1 MIRDCVANI
10 VHELHRSGCNPLRV
24 GDDSWE
30 ARCPVHKGKDRSLA
44 VGRNEL
50 NHAVLECRS
59 TQNCQNARI
68 IATLGLTNDRVYAET
83 GEWWISRLA
92 RVPIQPPTFKSSIG
106 TGKNEVGTT
115 ATEGANGSTEASRS
129 HDSEPSADY
138 EAAETGVRPVDD
150 SVVVVVSGGPT
161 PNEAPVETTGGSNGA
176 SSAQVDVSSQAAP
189 TFIDLSLASE
199 ILAKY
204 ASGNARELSGLDASE
219 NAEIKDKIEPE
230 GSLQVLLR
238 LASGAQFFRSSDGRL
253 FAQVPVGTRHEI
265 FGVKSTS
272 FRDWL
277 IEGHFADCGEIPSQW
292 AIRRVL
298 TALEARAR
306 FGAETPSV
314 FIRVGHDGTGNASL
328 FFIDLG
334 DSSGR
339 AIAIGPDGWSVVDR
353 PAVHFRRPEGLLA
366 LPTPSREGSIE
377 LLRPYVNL
385 SDRDFRLM
393 IGWMAAALRPVG
405 PYPILALYG
414 EQAAAKSTLAKVV
427 RLLIDPQDAPLL
439 AIPRGVRQLMVTG
452 HNGWLLAY
460 DNISVIA
467 DVVSDGLCMVST
479 GGAYAGR
486 ALFSNDERSV
496 IHVQR
501 PVLLS
506 GIEEF
511 VRRGDLSD
519 RSVYLNLPPI
529 DDDNRRREDEFWPA
543 FQRDQPKILGGLLD
557 AIVGGL
563 RELPAIH
570 LPKLPRMADFAAFG
584 EAVGRTLEWPAGTF
598 LADYDENRRE
608 STATQLEDSIVATV
622 LLNNSHRIDGW
633 SGTASELLS
642 MLAQAVG
649 GRSAASARWP
659 KSPARL
665 TNELRRIAPQLRMH
679 DLTVTFERSSE
690 SRLITINSNSR
701 QN

>member
-1 MIRDCVANI
+1 M
-10 VHELHRSGCNPLRV
+10 
-24 GDDSWE
+24 
-30 ARCPVHKGKDRSLA
+30 
-44 VGRNEL
+44 
-50 NHAVLECRS
+50 
-59 TQNCQNARI
+59 
-68 IATLGLTNDRVYAET
+68 YAET
-83 GEWWISRLA
+83 DEWWISRLG
-92 RVPIQPPTFKSSIG
+92 RVPIQPATFKSSNG
-106 TGKNEVGTT
+106 NGNNDVGTS
-115 ATEGANGSTEASRS
+115 ATEGANGSAGTLPP
-129 HDSEPSADY
+129 HDGEPSADR
-138 EAAETGVRPVDD
+138 ERIEMGLQPVDD
-150 SVVVVVSGGPT
+150 GVADVVSAGPT
-161 PNEAPVETTGGSNGA
+161 SSDGGCREQRKLGR
-176 SSAQVDVSSQAAP
+176 
-189 TFIDLSLASE
+189 SLA
-199 ILAKY
+199 LPV
-204 ASGNARELSGLDASE
+204 ASCPADPRRNSPGPDPSA
-219 NAEIKDKIEPE
+219 NAEIKDNVEPE

-238 LASGAQFFRSSDGRL
+238 LASGARFFRSTDGRL
-253 FAQVPVGTRHEI
+253 FAQVPVGSRHEI
-265 FGVKSTS
+265 YGLKSTA

-277 IEGHFADCGEIPSQW
+277 IEGHFADGGEIPSQW
-292 AIRRVL
+292 TIRRVL

-306 FGAETPSV
+306 FGGGTPSV
-314 FIRVGHDGTGNASL
+314 FIRVGQDGTGSAAP

-339 AIAIGPDGWSVVDR
+339 AIVIGPEGWSVVDR
-353 PAVHFRRPEGLLA
+353 PAAHFRRPEGLLA
-366 LPTPSREGSIE
+366 LPAPSREGSIE

-393 IGWMAAALRPVG
+393 IAWMAAALRPVG

-439 AIPRGVRQLMVTG
+439 AIPRGIRQLMVTG

-486 ALFSNDERSV
+486 ALFSNDDRSV

-519 RSVYLNLPPI
+519 RCVTLNLPPI
-529 DDDNRRREDEFWPA
+529 DDHNRRREDEFWPA
-543 FQRDQPKILGGLLD
+543 FHEDQPKIFGGLLD

-563 RELPAIH
+563 RELPSIKLA
-570 LPKLPRMADFAAFG
+570 KLPRMADFAAFG
-584 EAVGRTLEWPAGTF
+584 EAVGRTLRWPDGTF
-598 LADYDENRRE
+598 IADYDDSRRE
-608 STATQLEDSIVATV
+608 STATHLEDSLVANV
-622 LLNNSHRIDGW
+622 LLSNSHRLDGW

-642 MLAQAVG
+642 MLARAVG
-649 GRSAASARWP
+649 GRSAASAHWP

-679 DLTVTFERSSE
+679 GLTITFERKSE
-690 SRLITINSNSR
+690 SRLIALSCTSTVDEGY
-701 QN
+701 QP